1 MRYTFNNQIQN
12 PEQIVTDKV
21 NYFADVFNYI
31 LSNLG
36 KPSFP
41 NLENHK
47 SILEK
52 IRFQLE
58 NYSTHS
64 SKYINFYFAN
74 RYLSLKDPF
83 IRDYYKTDWQTINSF
98 KVAGIQ
104 QNRKKLLKAIIQ
116 LTKIFDKTLF
126 PNALSEII
134 DCIISTS
141 KLENKRIAYK
151 IDYYTPILIS
161 EFIFSGFPKKDLQKL
176 FDKILSTKVEIQN
189 NKVKTDIPL
198 PTSLLKFKYKKPE
211 KPELFYNKIN
221 KYLKTRTLK
230 QQFEGIYH
238 LYKNSLKEKTF
249 IFYLNNIK
257 ALQPI
262 NIQIGEVRFS
272 NQIKKENINKKGI
285 RKEYRAFFNEKG
297 KLFVQIS
304 LKENNDIIGKE
315 KAVREINNA
324 INYLNGCL
332 DKKAYLCL
340 DDFIVKDTDQNI
352 RHNSFLIPLHQ
363 EEYEKLSNDNV
374 YEILKHQNNNL
385 IKKYLELDRI
395 YFYAVSTD
403 FKENKLTNYWRYLES
418 FFESEDYDS
427 TKIINSL
434 SEILTKNCHFQF
446 IMDYNDLAFQI
457 LLSSYHKFPTRNND
471 DLNPIL
477 EIPGSELHALMYPN
491 PYNNTILE
499 RLNKIINHPFVNQ
512 KLKWI
517 LTTSLDQQAKLA
529 NDFFQDVLFE
539 TYEQRNFIEHSGIFY
554 EKSVEKILFSL
565 PKIARDFRSLIVKE
579 LALKE
584 YNSFSEIITS
594 LIKKDYAILD
604 FASTFKSPT
613 N

>member
-272 NQIKKENINKKGI
+272 NQIKKENINEKGI

-491 PYNNTILE
+491 PYNNTIQE

-554 EKSVEKILFSL
+554 EKSVEKVLFSL

>member
-52 IRFQLE
+52 IRFQVE

-272 NQIKKENINKKGI
+272 NQIKKENINEKGI

-395 YFYAVSTD
+395 YF
-403 FKENKLTNYWRYLES
+403 
-418 FFESEDYDS
+418 
-427 TKIINSL
+427 
-434 SEILTKNCHFQF
+434 
-446 IMDYNDLAFQI
+446 
-457 LLSSYHKFPTRNND
+457 
-471 DLNPIL
+471 
-477 EIPGSELHALMYPN
+477 
-491 PYNNTILE
+491 
-499 RLNKIINHPFVNQ
+499 
-512 KLKWI
+512 
-517 LTTSLDQQAKLA
+517 
-529 NDFFQDVLFE
+529 
-539 TYEQRNFIEHSGIFY
+539 
-554 EKSVEKILFSL
+554 
-565 PKIARDFRSLIVKE
+565 
-579 LALKE
+579 
-584 YNSFSEIITS
+584 
-594 LIKKDYAILD
+594 
-604 FASTFKSPT
+604 
-613 N
+613 

>member
-491 PYNNTILE
+491 PYNNTIQE

-554 EKSVEKILFSL
+554 EKSVEKVLFSL